1 MFNEKQK
8 KLILECIEHFQD
20 WECHMDRFSKPK
32 QKELMFGLGSITVQE
47 PTKKMVELNKIKV
60 LLKPKLPIDELE
72 ECQKENELN
81 YYGGR
86 T

>member
-8 KLILECIEHFQD
+8 KLVLECIEHFQD
-20 WECHMDRFSKPK
+20 WENHMDRFNEPK
-32 QKELMFGLGSITVQE
+32 QKQLLFGETITVYE
-47 PTKKMVELNKIKV
+47 PTTKMVELNKIRA

-72 ECQKENELN
+72 ECKKENELN

-86 T
+86 A

>member
-8 KLILECIEHFQD
+8 KLILECVDHVQE
-20 WECHMDRFSKPK
+20 WECHMDRATETKK
-32 QKELMFGLGSITVQE
+32 VFGLFDHNYIIQV
-47 PTKKMVELNKIKV
+47 PTKKMVELNKIKA

-72 ECQKENELN
+72 ECKKENELN

-86 T
+86 A